1 MIQCISKFV
10 KWNRFQYINRWFLC
24 CFIFFATRWQQ
35 TNSNHTSNIEF
46 WPAFAFAFVFRIHKL
61 IIIDMYRYTEKFKW
75 MADPFQCILLIF
87 NNGMHFSIKHI
98 RSNIYI
104 SHISAQSSLTSGLP
118 FVVGCCAVKMHGMQY
133 TSHALKLIDWHF
145 NNCLW
150 MKYWGIQKK
159 NRISILI
166 KKKWQKCIRQIQI
179 GSIVWM
185 DSSTNVKYKFKINFE
200 FFVVS
205 NTKWK
210 KKLRINKYFNFPA
223 NRNRFHLLWSPRFF

>member
-1 MIQCISKFV
+1 M
-10 KWNRFQYINRWFLC
+10 L
-24 CFIFFATRWQQ
+24 FFCSEMTADEFK
-35 TNSNHTSNIEF
+35 SYIEF
-46 WPAFAFAFVFRIHKL
+46 WPAFAFAFRIHKL

-166 KKKWQKCIRQIQI
+166 KKESKMH
-179 GSIVWM
+179 SAN
-185 DSSTNVKYKFKINFE
+185 TNWVDRLNGF
-200 FFVVS
+200 
-205 NTKWK
+205 
-210 KKLRINKYFNFPA
+210 INK
-223 NRNRFHLLWSPRFF
+223 RQVQI